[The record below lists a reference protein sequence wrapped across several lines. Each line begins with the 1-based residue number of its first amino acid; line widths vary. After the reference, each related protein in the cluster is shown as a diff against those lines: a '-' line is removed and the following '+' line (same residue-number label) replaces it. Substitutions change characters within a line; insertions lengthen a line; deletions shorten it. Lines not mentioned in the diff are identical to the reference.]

1 MPLSGLEGDT
11 VPERAEICQLANP
24 AISVNWLTVP
34 EDMADTIHDDH
45 LDAAD
50 LIRSVPA
57 R

>member
-1 MPLSGLEGDT
+1 MPLSGLEEAT

-34 EDMADTIHDDH
+34 EEMADTIHDDH

-50 LIRSVPA
+50 SFRTMLA
-57 R
+57 L

>member
-34 EDMADTIHDDH
+34 EDKATTIHDDH

-50 LIRSVPA
+50 LTRTMPA